1 MKLRDITTQETFEE
15 ALRESSLIERLI
27 NLVPCKELQK
37 DLRGLLGCPVDKMAE
52 YVIASLT
59 KSKVTNKNGS
69 DFIRGNKKA
78 EGKFATVFMKPQ
90 KRNGKVYSYP
100 NASINNLKTKDC
112 DLFVLLHNPFN
123 DVEHLVLYEF
133 PRDIWKSRWK
143 SEGADITIG
152 KKSNWTE
159 KHKVMS
165 WSVNGK

>member
-59 KSKVTNKNGS
+59 NSKVTNKHGS
-69 DFIRGNKKA
+69 DFVRGNKKA
-78 EGKFATVFMKPQ
+78 EGKFATVWFKPS
-90 KRNGKVYSYP
+90 KRQGKVYTYP
-100 NASINNLKTKDC
+100 VASINNLKTKNC
-112 DLFVLLHNPFN
+112 DLLVLLRNPFN
-123 DVEHLVLYEF
+123 NVEHLVLYKF
-133 PRDIWKSRWK
+133 PQNVWKQRWTGD
-143 SEGADITIG
+143 GADITIG

-159 KHKVMS
+159 KYKIQS
-165 WSVNGK
+165 